1 MLNTKQQEFV
11 DYAVKKFGTNE
22 LTVSQLKD
30 ANKHFGC
37 KYAPQ
42 WLIKNSDYKI
52 GKSLFKLPTENDV
65 VKTTSGETEKV
76 LPTETKNEAAFV
88 VSSLVGDIIPKK
100 DSVFVSFGNYP
111 DLKSI
116 VKSNM
121 FYPVFIT
128 GLSGNGKTMGVTQAC
143 AEAKKE
149 LIRVNITIET
159 DEDDLL
165 GGYRLKDG
173 QTVWQN
179 GPVIEAMERGALL
192 LLDEIDLASNKI
204 MCLQPI
210 LEGSG
215 IYVKK
220 INKFVKPKNGFNVIA
235 TANTKGQGSDDGKF
249 IGTNVLN
256 EAFLERFPVTFEQEY
271 PPVKVEQKILDNVM
285 SAYDLK
291 DPKFTENL
299 VKWADVIRKTFYD
312 GGVDEIIATRR
323 LVHIINA
330 FAIFKNKLKAV
341 QVCVN
346 RFDDDTK
353 NSFLDLYS
361 KVDAGVNIEDISGN
375 GNDVDPINM
384 EEETAKLGPNA
395 QQIIE
400 GVKKWG
406 QGLKAKG
413 VFSDEDF
420 EEFKVF
426 AATANGINTINKLR
440 KYYGEQTIP
449 TAPVDVDGAPS
460 NDELYELVADPK
472 YKTDPAFRRKVEQ
485 QFARA
490 FPGKVDT
497 GEI

>member
-22 LTVSQLKD
+22 LTVSELKE

-215 IYVKK
+215 VYVKK
-220 INKFVKPKNGFNVIA
+220 INKFVKPANGFNVVA

-256 EAFLERFPVTFEQEY
+256 EAFLERFPITFEQKY
-271 PPVKVEQKILDNVM
+271 PTAKVEEKILVNTLAK
-285 SAYDLK
+285 SGKK
-291 DPKFTENL
+291 DKDFCKKL
-299 VKWADVIRKTFYD
+299 VTWADVIRKTYFD
-312 GGVDEIIATRR
+312 GGVDEIISTRR
-323 LVHIINA
+323 LVHIIQA
-330 FAIFKNKLKAV
+330 YAIFKNKMKAIE
-341 QVCVN
+341 VCTN

-353 NSFLDLYS
+353 NSFTELYT
-361 KVDAGVNIEDISGN
+361 KVDAGASAE
-375 GNDVDPINM
+375 
-384 EEETAKLGPNA
+384 
-395 QQIIE
+395 QI
-400 GVKKWG
+400 
-406 QGLKAKG
+406 A
-413 VFSDEDF
+413 
-420 EEFKVF
+420 
-426 AATANGINTINKLR
+426 
-440 KYYGEQTIP
+440 
-449 TAPVDVDGAPS
+449 
-460 NDELYELVADPK
+460 
-472 YKTDPAFRRKVEQ
+472 EQ
-485 QFARA
+485 QRQADVA
-490 FPGKVDT
+490 SQTNEEDESSDDGDV
-497 GEI
+497 I